1 MYPPCFPFA
10 VLYSGAPLSSTGSR
24 RVRFPRFL
32 GTIRALRLLTM
43 SFPSLRFPSLRIPS
57 GDCSFRFMALPI
69 SVRLQSSRTARTHL
83 YPASKPF
90 AAPSQWELVS
100 SPRFLGNPFVHL
112 PCSSTPPEPPL
123 RPSKVWCCSRYHY
136 DESFR
141 NYLTFEAQLHGFC
154 TRCLRFALRSP
165 YMRKTRFRSAA
176 NRFRPGLSPVGL
188 LKRVSMCYMSPPSRL
203 CLAPSNYQYDVGML
217 IIGSGRAASQP
228 PLNDD
233 IFIANRRI

>member
-1 MYPPCFPFA
+1 MIAPFVSWLYPSPCT
-10 VLYSGAPLSSTGSR
+10 YNH
-24 RVRFPRFL
+24 RVRPGL
-32 GTIRALRLLTM
+32 ICIPLQNHLRLL
-43 SFPSLRFPSLRIPS
+43 P
-57 GDCSFRFMALPI
+57 
-69 SVRLQSSRTARTHL
+69 
-83 YPASKPF
+83 
-90 AAPSQWELVS
+90 QWELVS

-203 CLAPSNYQYDVGML
+203 CLAPSTSQYDN
-217 IIGSGRAASQP
+217 IILRSASKP
-228 PLNDD
+228 PLNNG
-233 IFIANRRI
+233 IFVANRGK